1 MSRIGIQ
8 PVQIPS
14 GVNITVDDNNE
25 VHVKG
30 PKGEISR
37 LIDPAIKVDVNEQ
50 EVVLSRS
57 NNVKKVK
64 ALHGLSRALV
74 NNMVEGV
81 SEGFSITLEFIGVGY
96 RAEAKGQVLEM
107 SVGYSHDI
115 HFEVPEEIKLEAKT
129 ERRSNPKVTLTSHDK
144 ELLGEVAARLRR
156 LRPPEPYKG
165 KGIRYVDEWVRRKA
179 GKAGNV

>member
-8 PVQIPS
+8 PIEIPA
-14 GVNITVDDNNE
+14 GVNISVDQNNE

-37 LIDPAIKVDVNEQ
+37 LIDPAIQVEVKEQ
-50 EVVLSRS
+50 EVVLTRNS
-57 NNVKKVK
+57 NVKKVK

-74 NNMVEGV
+74 SNMVEGV
-81 SEGFSITLEFIGVGY
+81 ANGFSLQLEFNGVGY
-96 RAEAKGQVLEM
+96 RAEAKGQILEM
-107 SVGYSHDI
+107 SIGYSHDI
-115 HFEVPEEIKLEAKT
+115 HFEVPDEIQLEAKT

-144 ELLGEVAARLRR
+144 ELLGEVAAKIRG

-165 KGIRYVDEWVRRKA
+165 KGIRYVDEWIRRKA